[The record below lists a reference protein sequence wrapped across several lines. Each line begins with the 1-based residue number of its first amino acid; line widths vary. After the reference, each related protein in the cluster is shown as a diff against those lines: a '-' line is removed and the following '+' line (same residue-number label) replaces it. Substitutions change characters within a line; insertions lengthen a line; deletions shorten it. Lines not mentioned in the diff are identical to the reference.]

1 MSTSPDRDAAARRV
15 LHRHVVVDGLRL
27 HYREA
32 GSPDAPAIVLLHGF
46 PSSSH
51 MYRDLIPRLA
61 PHFRVIAPD
70 YVGFGHSDAPDADA
84 FDYRFERLAET
95 TGALLKAAGV
105 RSAVLYLQDYGGP
118 VGLRLALARP
128 GLVRGLVVQ
137 NANLYL
143 EGVSAA
149 AAAVFLP
156 LWQEGDEC
164 GARAMLEAA
173 TTRMQYT
180 AGAREPEALNP
191 DAWLHDQALLDRPGS
206 AARQL
211 ALFRDYRHNVADYPA
226 WQAWL
231 REHQPPTLVAWGVGD
246 PFFTEANIEGLQ
258 RDLHDVEVH
267 RLDGGHFVLEEQAAE
282 VAALIVRRFARM

>member
-1 MSTSPDRDAAARRV
+1 
-15 LHRHVVVDGLRL
+15 
-27 HYREA
+27 
-32 GSPDAPAIVLLHGF
+32 
-46 PSSSH
+46 
-51 MYRDLIPRLA
+51 MYRDLIPLLA

-70 YVGFGHSDAPDADA
+70 YVGFGHSDAPGADV
-84 FDYRFERLAET
+84 FDYRFERLAAT
-95 TGALLKAAGV
+95 TSALLDAADV

-118 VGLRLALARP
+118 VGLRLATSRP

-137 NANLYL
+137 NANLYV

-149 AAAVFLP
+149 AAEVFLP
-156 LWQEGDEC
+156 LWQDGDER
-164 GARAMLEAA
+164 GALAMLQAA

-180 AGAREPEALNP
+180 AGARDPDALNP

-211 ALFRDYRHNVADYPA
+211 ALFRDYEHNVAAYPD

-231 REHQPPTLVAWGVGD
+231 REQQPRTLVAWGVGD

-258 RDLHDVEVH
+258 RDLRDIEVH
-267 RLDGGHFVLEEQAAE
+267 RLDGGHFVLEERAAE
-282 VAALIVRRFARM
+282 VATLIVRRFAPM

>member
-15 LHRHVVVDGLRL
+15 LHRHAVVDGLRL

-95 TGALLKAAGV
+95 TGALLEAAGV

-156 LWQEGDEC
+156 LWQEGDER

-180 AGAREPEALNP
+180 AGARAPEALNP
-191 DAWLHDQALLDRPGS
+191 DAWLHDQALLDRPRS
-206 AARQL
+206 AERQL

-258 RDLHDVEVH
+258 RDLPDVEVH